1 MTTKYRIRSWLG
13 LIALL
18 FASIS
23 ATISAAEF
31 FVSTTGNDTNVGSSQ
46 SPVAT
51 IQRGVA
57 IASNGDTVW
66 INPGTYSGVGNRE
79 VSLQGKILAVR
90 SMQGPSG
97 TIIDC
102 GRAGKAFSA
111 STTETT
117 QTTLDGLSIINGLA
131 SSSEDWGGTGIV
143 EVRDPAGMTVKNCI
157 FRDNEVTVGYLTT
170 SAQIV
175 SKWC

>member
-1 MTTKYRIRSWLG
+1 MITKYRLHSWLV

-18 FASIS
+18 FAAS
-23 ATISAAEF
+23 ATSISAAEF
-31 FVSTTGNDTNVGSSQ
+31 FVSTSGNDTNVGSSQ

-51 IQRGVA
+51 IQRGIA

-66 INPGTYSGVGNRE
+66 ISPGTYSGVGNRE
-79 VSLQGKILAVR
+79 VSLQGKILVVR
-90 SMQGPSG
+90 SMQGPSV

-117 QTTLDGLSIINGLA
+117 QTTIDGLSIINGLA

-143 EVRDPAGMTVKNCI
+143 EVRDPAGMTVKTA
-157 FRDNEVTVGYLTT
+157 FFGTM
-170 SAQIV
+170 
-175 SKWC
+175 K